1 MPEGRFGSR
10 NSVFYQTEDLSPNR
24 GLRFQSGR
32 LYAGARLP
40 VWRPAS
46 NGQALTLS
54 VPISTAG
61 EYRIHFVARLDR
73 NGGRASMRLDGES
86 AALTSEST
94 SIDLYRPYRT
104 LLRNFTLLPREL
116 AAGTHVLEFVYDGA
130 DEGVNVPELGID
142 FVWVQEIR

>member
-10 NSVFYQTEDLSPNR
+10 NSVFYQTEELAPNR
-24 GLRFQSGR
+24 GLQFQSGR

-46 NGQALTLS
+46 SGQTLRLT
-54 VPISTAG
+54 VPIGTSG

-73 NGGRASMRLDGES
+73 NGGRASIRLDGEV
-86 AALTSEST
+86 AELTDESRT
-94 SIDLYRPYRT
+94 IDLYRPYRT
-104 LLRNFTLLPREL
+104 LLRNFTLGPREL
-116 AAGTHVLEFVYDGA
+116 VAGSHVLEFVYDGS
-130 DEGVNVPELGID
+130 DEGVERPELGID